1 MFGIYYL
8 PNINLRGVCAACC
21 VVPGVVGWSILY
33 SIQVRSGFQVQ
44 CTGRISGRFDIHV
57 AG

>member
-1 MFGIYYL
+1 MCCV
-8 PNINLRGVCAACC
+8 LRGAGRGGGAGAAFL
-21 VVPGVVGWSILY
+21 PRFLHGHSLFDIH
-33 SIQVRSGFQVQ
+33 IQVRSGFQVQ